1 VEAINL
7 REAVVV
13 TRPGDLPRA
22 EQSAATVLIE
32 EVEKRTGIRLHQSTS
47 WPAGK
52 VVIAVTS
59 RTNVTGWG
67 RELPQRT
74 GEGLPETRAEGYR
87 IWVEGGKVVWV
98 IGADAR
104 GNLFGVGQLLR
115 RLDWARGKLT
125 LPRSLDLATAP
136 AYPIR
141 GHQLGYR
148 ATANSYDAWDVAQ
161 FDQYIRE
168 LTFFGVNSIEGIP
181 FHDSKPSPVMKVPRR
196 QMNKAISEICDR
208 YGLDYWAWVP
218 ADFKL
223 TNATQRAGMLDRC
236 EQFFK
241 DSKAFTGFFFPG
253 GDPGD
258 NPPEL
263 VLPFLEDVDRRLRPV
278 HPGARI
284 WLSLQYF
291 NREQTDFVYRY
302 IEQNRPEWL
311 AGLVVGPSSPPAAA
325 TRQRLP
331 TAYKLRL
338 YPDIT
343 VPI

>member
-1 VEAINL
+1 MLDLRAENQLNTVMNSSHWGRHPRHMPCFPFVAGPGLLWCAAAGLLGLLSFGSYAAPSVEAINL

-13 TRPGDLPRA
+13 TRSGDLPPA

-32 EVEKRTGIRLHQSTS
+32 EVEKRTGIRLHRSTS

-52 VVIAVTS
+52 VVIAIAS

-104 GNLFGVGQLLR
+104 GTLFGVGQFLR

-136 AYPIR
+136 AYAIR

-181 FHDSKPSPVMKVPRR
+181 FHDSKPSPVMKLPRR

-223 TNATQRAGMLDRC
+223 TNATQRAEMLDRC
-236 EQFFK
+236 EEFFQ
-241 DSKAFTGFFFPG
+241 DSKCASPASSSRAAILATT
-253 GDPGD
+253 
-258 NPPEL
+258 
-263 VLPFLEDVDRRLRPV
+263 RPSWSC
-278 HPGARI
+278 PSWRT
-284 WLSLQYF
+284 S
-291 NREQTDFVYRY
+291 TD
-302 IEQNRPEWL
+302 
-311 AGLVVGPSSPPAAA
+311 A
-325 TRQRLP
+325 
-331 TAYKLRL
+331 
-338 YPDIT
+338 
-343 VPI
+343 